1 MQLTTKPSSIIATIA
16 STLAEQTRQQITSEG
31 NFLILPPDA
40 NEGELKHIISRLGAM
55 QGSTERL
62 DSMLRYYIG
71 RTVLSIVASCPI
83 QRSVE
88 EVIDEYDIPAL
99 VGRSAATVKNWV
111 YVSRVIPPEELRAVS
126 WTVLSEAA
134 AKVPSEPDKA
144 LEWREKRQE
153 LLADAEEHPE
163 AMTAK
168 RVREK
173 VKEMQTQLCP
183 KERTVRESTQELL
196 MRFVKLTRLAHTA
209 HSGQLRE
216 IGFDSRG
223 VLAEHIEALDNELV
237 NRDIVEPDPLA
248 ESFYW
253 IKKNNETEETE
264 HE

>member
-1 MQLTTKPSSIIATIA
+1 MQLTDP
-16 STLAEQTRQQITSEG
+16 STLPSLAASLATTLSEQCRLCVIPDG
-31 NFLILPPDA
+31 NTIVFPQEASD
-40 NEGELKHIISRLGAM
+40 GELKHIIARLGVM
-55 QGSTERL
+55 QGSTEKM
-62 DSMLRYYIG
+62 DAMLRYSIG
-71 RTVLSIVASCPI
+71 RAILHAAASGTVRRDPEDIVDEYDLAAILKRSPRTVLNWTYVA
-83 QRSVE
+83 
-88 EVIDEYDIPAL
+88 
-99 VGRSAATVKNWV
+99 
-111 YVSRVIPPEELRAVS
+111 RVIPPEELRAVS

-163 AMTAK
+163 DFTAK

-216 IGFDSRG
+216 IGFDSHG
-223 VLAEHIEALDNELV
+223 VLMEHIEALDNELV
-237 NRDIVEPDPLA
+237 NRDAVEADPLA

-253 IKKNNETEETE
+253 IKKNNKTGEQ
-264 HE
+264 

>member
-1 MQLTTKPSSIIATIA
+1 MSITANGNTIA
-16 STLAEQTRQQITSEG
+16 LPDDASDGEMKH
-31 NFLILPPDA
+31 LIA
-40 NEGELKHIISRLGAM
+40 RLGVM
-55 QGSTERL
+55 QGGTEKM
-62 DSMLRYYIG
+62 DAMLRYNIG
-71 RTVLSIVASCPI
+71 RAIMHVAASGPIRRDLDDVIEELNLESILKKTAKTLGNWAYVA
-83 QRSVE
+83 R
-88 EVIDEYDIPAL
+88 
-99 VGRSAATVKNWV
+99 T
-111 YVSRVIPPEELRAVS
+111 IPPEELRAVS

-163 AMTAK
+163 DFTAK
-168 RVREK
+168 KVREK

-209 HSGQLRE
+209 HSKQLRE
-216 IGFDSRG
+216 IGFDSHG

-237 NRDIVEPDPLA
+237 NRDVVEPDPLA

-253 IKKNNETEETE
+253 IKKNNETGEL
-264 HE
+264 

>member
-1 MQLTTKPSSIIATIA
+1 MSITASGNTIA
-16 STLAEQTRQQITSEG
+16 LPDDASDGEMKH
-31 NFLILPPDA
+31 LIA
-40 NEGELKHIISRLGAM
+40 RLGVM
-55 QGSTERL
+55 QGGTEKM
-62 DSMLRYYIG
+62 DAMLRYQIG
-71 RTVLSIVASCPI
+71 RAVLHVAASGPV
-83 QRSVE
+83 RRDVDD
-88 EVIDEYDIPAL
+88 VIDELGLEGILKRTAKTI
-99 VGRSAATVKNWV
+99 SNWC
-111 YVSRVIPPEELRAVS
+111 YVARTIPPEELRAVS

-168 RVREK
+168 KVREK

-216 IGFDSRG
+216 IGFDSHG

-237 NRDIVEPDPLA
+237 NRDVVEPDPLA

-253 IKKNNETEETE
+253 IKKNNETEETKDE
-264 HE
+264 KFNS